1 MTFSCIACDKQH
13 ESPFNTIYKYQTFM
27 NTCSLECWRITKI
40 ALLSLEEKEML
51 DENTKVKILNDNI
64 VKEIDKAY
72 NLHTM
77 ITRNKRYTKK

>member
-1 MTFSCIACDKQH
+1 
-13 ESPFNTIYKYQTFM
+13 M

-51 DENTKVKILNDNI
+51 DENTKIKMLNDNV

-77 ITRNKRYTKK
+77 ITRNKGHTKK